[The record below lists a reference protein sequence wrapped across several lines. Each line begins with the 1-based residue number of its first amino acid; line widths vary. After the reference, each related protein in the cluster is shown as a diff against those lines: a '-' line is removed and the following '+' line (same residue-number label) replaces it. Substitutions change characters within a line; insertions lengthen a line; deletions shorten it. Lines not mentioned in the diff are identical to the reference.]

1 MITMEI
7 KSLRDTQ
14 TYHSRKSWLSQI
26 RMCISQNNCQAPFKT
41 FARFHSDASILLL
54 KALWT
59 LWRPLDPIFIMSG
72 NSCLEQSS
80 PISPRTLDF
89 TLGQSIGICN
99 SCFSD
104 NFSEDADKA
113 VWRFVAFRR
122 FKNCDLKYLVR
133 VYLSLSSR

>member
-14 TYHSRKSWLSQI
+14 TYHSRKSWLLQI
-26 RMCISQNNCQAPFKT
+26 RMCISQNSCQVPFKT
-41 FARFHSDASILLL
+41 LAMFHSDASILLL

-59 LWRPLDPIFIMSG
+59 LWRPQDPIFIMSG
-72 NSCLEQSS
+72 NSCLEWSS

-104 NFSEDADKA
+104 NFSEDTDKA

-122 FKNCDLKYLVR
+122 FKNFDSKYLVQ
-133 VYLSLSSR
+133 VYLSLSSQ